1 MLKVLKISESN
12 ISASSENY
20 KKYNDLTN
28 VKIRD
33 SMFRS
38 YDFYLNNK
46 YKVKINEKT
55 FERVKNY
62 FQ

>member
-1 MLKVLKISESN
+1 MDISENN

-28 VKIRD
+28 VKIRV
-33 SMFRS
+33 SMYRS
-38 YDFYLNNK
+38 YDFYLNYK
-46 YKVKINEKT
+46 YNVKINEKT

-62 FQ
+62 FQW

>member
-1 MLKVLKISESN
+1 M
-12 ISASSENY
+12 Y
-20 KKYNDLTN
+20 
-28 VKIRD
+28 
-33 SMFRS
+33 RS

-62 FQ
+62 FQW